1 MISMPRWRNR
11 PPRPLTSSRPGNG
24 SAPCHMIPDQHKATL
39 QLERYPRSLDV
50 KGSAKI
56 AHKVA
61 EDRVIPTVDPE
72 ARHTRKSSE
81 ARRDG
86 YRAHVAA
93 DPETGI
99 ITNEKLTGACG
110 EQNTDPAVAEEFVA
124 AQAAGHGVDGGLAWY
139 GDSAYGTGELRDAI
153 GRAGHQAVISPSRSS
168 PPWRAALALMTSP
181 SMPPGR

>member
-1 MISMPRWRNR
+1 M
-11 PPRPLTSSRPGNG
+11 L
-24 SAPCHMIPDQHKATL
+24 PDQHKADL

-61 EDRVIPTVDPE
+61 EDRVISTVDPE
-72 ARHTRKSSE
+72 ARHTCKSSE

-93 DPETGI
+93 DPETGV

-124 AQAAGHGVDGGLAWY
+124 AQAAGTAWM
-139 GDSAYGTGELRDAI
+139 AAWPGTATRPMGPGSYAM
-153 GRAGHQAVISPSRSS
+153 RS
-168 PPWRAALALMTSP
+168 AALGT
-181 SMPPGR
+181 RR